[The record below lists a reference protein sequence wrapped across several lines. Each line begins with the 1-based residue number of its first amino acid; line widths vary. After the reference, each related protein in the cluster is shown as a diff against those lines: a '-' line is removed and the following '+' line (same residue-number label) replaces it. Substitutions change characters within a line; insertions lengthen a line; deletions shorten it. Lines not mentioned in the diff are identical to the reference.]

1 MNTNL
6 YIDDQLC
13 PSLVELKRQ
22 LLELSYG
29 SNSYLDLLDYS
40 RHGDLIN
47 WLEERNEKELADKI
61 RLLDSTLGD
70 SEYMNQISAIFVSSE
85 SSIAGFHKPEFSR
98 CVNLSISNKNLT
110 QNTLSVEISLEIL
123 LAVNECYEVI
133 VKTEWGN
140 KGFTINPSYYIES
153 HTYKTSYTFYKRP
166 GTEIE
171 RLSIYVDGY
180 ILHDEPF
187 NNIQKTNTSQQLE
200 TIEGDQS
207 PNERLTTTIQHI
219 ANTLIGVIQE
229 AEIKRKDGA
238 DDVIHEPQHSQGN
251 RESINISQPANKKYS
266 WQTPGYYAAIEKD
279 RKEREER
286 ERLIRERQ
294 LQKEREEQAEADRIS
309 LEKWKRRHG
318 IL

>member
-1 MNTNL
+1 MKTNL

-13 PSLVELKRQ
+13 SSFAELEQ
-22 LLELSYG
+22 YFLELSSD
-29 SNSYLDLLDYS
+29 SNAYHDLLDYS
-40 RHGDLIN
+40 RHGDLIA
-47 WLEERNEKELADKI
+47 WLKEQNEIELADRI
-61 RLLDSTLGD
+61 CLIDQSLGD
-70 SEYMNQISAIFVSSE
+70 SEYMNQILAVFVSSE
-85 SSIAGFHKPEFSR
+85 NNITRFHKPEFSR

-140 KGFTINPSYYIES
+140 KGFTINPSKYIES
-153 HTYKTSYTFYKRP
+153 HTYKTSYTFNKRP

-171 RLSIYVDGY
+171 RLLIYVDGY

-187 NNIQKTNTSQQLE
+187 NNIPKTNTSQQLE

-229 AEIKRKDGA
+229 AEIKRKEGV
-238 DDVIHEPQHSQGN
+238 DDVIHEPPHSQGN

-318 IL
+318 IK